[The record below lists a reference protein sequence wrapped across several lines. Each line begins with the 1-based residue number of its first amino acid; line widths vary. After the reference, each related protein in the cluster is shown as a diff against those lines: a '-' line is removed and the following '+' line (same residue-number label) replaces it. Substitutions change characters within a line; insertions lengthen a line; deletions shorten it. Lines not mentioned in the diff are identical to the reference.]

1 MRFLARL
8 LLLGTASGLMGVI
21 AGCGLFGG
29 DDDVLPPKK
38 LIKFEATLPV
48 KKIWSAKLGKG
59 SEFLRVGLSPAGDGK
74 RIYAASRNG
83 VVSAFNPE
91 TGKRIWRVEV
101 DVLLSAGPGTGE
113 NYVVVAG
120 SDGDLICLAAND
132 GREVW
137 RININGESLARP
149 LIRNDSVVVQTIDG
163 KLQVFS
169 VFDGKKLWSIEQSAP
184 RLTLRGT
191 SSPVIVGTTV
201 VAGFDNGRLV
211 GTSLSSGVT
220 QWEAMLSPPSGR
232 SDLDRLSDVDGS
244 VVVVGQD
251 IYAAGYQGKLAAVA
265 SESGRIIWARDIST
279 HVGVAVDFANVYS
292 IDESGEV
299 IALLRRNGSEVWR
312 QDALLR
318 REPTSP
324 VAFDNAVAIGDFEG
338 YVHLFSNIDGRPV
351 ARIRVGKGLLS
362 GAPVVIGGRLY
373 VQSESGVLEAYAVR
387 RPERK
392 RDAPDIATGETLLDH

>member
-1 MRFLARL
+1 MRFLTRL
-8 LLLGTASGLMGVI
+8 LLLGTASGLMGMI

-392 RDAPDIATGETLLDH
+392 RDAPDIATEET

>member
-1 MRFLARL
+1 MRFLTRL
-8 LLLGTASGLMGVI
+8 LLLGTASGLMGMI

-149 LIRNDSVVVQTIDG
+149 LIRNNSVVVQTIDG

-392 RDAPDIATGETLLDH
+392 RDAPDIATGET

>member
-1 MRFLARL
+1 MRFLTRL
-8 LLLGTASGLMGVI
+8 LLLGTASGLMGMI

-59 SEFLRVGLSPAGDGK
+59 SEFLRVGLSPAGDGE

-83 VVSAFNPE
+83 LVSAFNPE

-392 RDAPDIATGETLLDH
+392 RDAPDIATGET

>member
-1 MRFLARL
+1 MRFLTRL
-8 LLLGTASGLMGVI
+8 LLLGTASGLI

-83 VVSAFNPE
+83 LVSAFNPE

-392 RDAPDIATGETLLDH
+392 RDAPDIATEET

>member
-8 LLLGTASGLMGVI
+8 LLLGTASGLMGMI

>member
-8 LLLGTASGLMGVI
+8 LLLGTASGLI

-392 RDAPDIATGETLLDH
+392 RDAPDIATGET

>member
-1 MRFLARL
+1 MRFLTRL

-83 VVSAFNPE
+83 LVSAFNPE

>member
-1 MRFLARL
+1 MRFMTRL
-8 LLLGTASGLMGVI
+8 LLLGTALGVI

-38 LIKFEATLPV
+38 LIDFKATLPV

-392 RDAPDIATGETLLDH
+392 RDAPDIATEET

>member
-1 MRFLARL
+1 MRFLSRL
-8 LLLGTASGLMGVI
+8 LLLGTAAGLIG
-21 AGCGLFGG
+21 GCGLFGG
-29 DDDVLPPKK
+29 DDEVLPPKE
-38 LIKFEATLPV
+38 LIKFKATLPV

-59 SEFLRVGLSPAGDGK
+59 SEFLRVSLSPAGDGN
-74 RIYAASRNG
+74 RIYAASRDG

-91 TGKRIWRVEV
+91 NGKRIWRVDL
-101 DVLLSAGPGTGE
+101 DVLLSAGPGAGE
-113 NYVVVAG
+113 DYVVVSG

-137 RININGESLARP
+137 RTNIRGESLARP
-149 LIRNDSVVVQTIDG
+149 LIRSSSIVVQTIDG
-163 KLQVFS
+163 KLQAYS
-169 VFDGKKLWSIEQSAP
+169 AFDGRAQWSIEQSAP

-191 SSPVIVGTTV
+191 SSPVIVGSTI

-211 GTSLSSGVT
+211 GTNLNTGVT

-232 SDLDRLSDVDGS
+232 SDLDRLADVDGS
-244 VVVVGQD
+244 MAVVGQD
-251 IYAAGYQGKLAAVA
+251 VYAAGYHGRLAAVA
-265 SESGRIIWARDIST
+265 SESGQVLWARDIST

-292 IDESGEV
+292 IDESGEL

-338 YVHLFSNIDGRPV
+338 YVHLFSNVDGRPV

-362 GAPVVIGGRLY
+362 GAPVVIANRLY

-392 RDAPDIATGETLLDH
+392 RDAPDIAAEET